1 MLLVFLICMYINYKL
16 TTYEG
21 FDTLGNVLKGI
32 SVIMYVLIGIVIIWL
47 GINSLYTKTSQNYN
61 DL

>member
-1 MLLVFLICMYINYKL
+1 MYINYKL